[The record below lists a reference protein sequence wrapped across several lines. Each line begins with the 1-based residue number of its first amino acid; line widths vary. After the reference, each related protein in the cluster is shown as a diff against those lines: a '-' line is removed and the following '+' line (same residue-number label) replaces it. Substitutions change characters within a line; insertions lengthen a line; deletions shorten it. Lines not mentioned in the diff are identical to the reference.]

1 MKMFSVANGIVVLC
15 LLAIVQREKINQF
28 YVPYDPEK
36 LSLESVPSW
45 LMLYVVDRKG
55 VHI

>member
-1 MKMFSVANGIVVLC
+1 MFSVANGIVVLC